1 MNLFSEL
8 KRRNVFRV
16 GFAYAVVAW
25 LVMQFADV
33 VLNNITAPGWVFQAI
48 MLLLAIGFPIV
59 LVFAWAFE
67 MTPEG
72 LKKEKDIDRSQSI
85 APRTGRTLDRAI
97 IVILLLALAYFGY
110 DKFMQ
115 DAPSGAAETAQAISG
130 SETSA
135 DNGTAGMSTAR
146 SEADK
151 SVAVLPF
158 AFRSTNPEDQFFA
171 EGMHDDLL
179 TQLAKIGSLKVI
191 SRTSVMEYK
200 DTTKKIPQIAAELG
214 VSTIV
219 EGGVQ
224 RSGSRIRFN
233 AQLIE
238 ATTDEHL
245 WAETYNRELTAEN
258 LFDIQ
263 AEIARAIAQAL
274 QATLSTDEEAN
285 IDRAL
290 TNNLEAWESYQRA
303 INISNKQ
310 DVGAMKTGLTE
321 INRALKLDPDFA
333 AAWSL
338 KAVLLLQQYWYYD
351 TDPATRDAA
360 WDAIQSGRAIDPT
373 LPELD
378 LAEGYYHYWG
388 YRDYA
393 KALLSMQRASAA
405 LPNSERVH
413 QARAYVLRRM
423 GDWEG
428 ALTAFH
434 RARELDPR
442 NIVHSSDIAETLSG
456 TRRFKEATQVFAAVQ
471 SIDRDDPATLSYIAL
486 LNLNESGDINGYS
499 HLSHLTSGSSA
510 DAQLDSWRS
519 SLYLD
524 DFETALQD
532 VTDWQEGFLD
542 TKDYRYTRPMLTGL
556 TRLYAGQAES
566 AMPLLRDA
574 KQEFETLL
582 QDSPGSYAINRSLC
596 FITGGLGE
604 LADARKYCQQAL
616 QTAPKDAF
624 LAGAFKFDAAV
635 GLALAGDAEGSV
647 GLLQAMLDAEAG
659 PTIYPIMYH
668 PAFDGI
674 RANPIYTEFMQ
685 QNAPEV
691 KQP

>member
-1 MNLFSEL
+1 MNLFNEL

-16 GFAYAVVAW
+16 GIAYAVVAW

-72 LKKEKDIDRSQSI
+72 LKKEKDVDRNRSI
-85 APRTGRTLDRAI
+85 APRTGRKLDRAI
-97 IVILLLALAYFGY
+97 IVFLTLALAYFAY
-110 DKFMQ
+110 DKFVNG
-115 DAPSGAAETAQAISG
+115 APGEASGKAAQTLAGNDTAAENQ
-130 SETSA
+130 
-135 DNGTAGMSTAR
+135 AR
-146 SEADK
+146 SQDDK

-158 AFRSTNPEDQFFA
+158 AFRSANEEDQFFA

-191 SRTSVMEYK
+191 SRTSVLEYK
-200 DTTKKIPQIAAELG
+200 DTTKKIPEIAAELG

-233 AQLIE
+233 AQLID
-238 ATTDEHL
+238 AKTDEHL

-263 AEIARAIAQAL
+263 AEIARAIATAL
-274 QATLSTDEEAN
+274 QATLSPEEEAS

-303 INISNKQ
+303 ISMSKKQ
-310 DVGAMKTGLTE
+310 DVGSMKTGLIE
-321 INRALKLDPDFA
+321 INRALRLDPDFA

-338 KAVLLLQQYWYYD
+338 KAILLLQQYWYYD

-378 LAEGYYHYWG
+378 IAEGYYYYWG

-393 KALLSMQRASAA
+393 KALPFMQRASAA
-405 LPNSERVH
+405 LPNNARVH

-423 GDWEG
+423 GDWEN
-428 ALTAFH
+428 ALAAM
-434 RARELDPR
+434 RQAGELDPR
-442 NIVHSSDIAETLSG
+442 SNTSSSDLGETL
-456 TRRFKEATQVFAAVQ
+456 TFLHRFKEAEQAFTAAQV
-471 SIDRDDPATLSYIAL
+471 IERDDQSTLSYIAL
-486 LNLNESGDINGYS
+486 LHLQESGDINSYS
-499 HLSHLTSGSSA
+499 HLSHLASA
-510 DAQLDSWRS
+510 VNADVQLDSWQS

-524 DFETALQD
+524 DFEAALQD
-532 VTDWQEGFLD
+532 VVDWQEGFLD
-542 TKDYRYTRPMLTGL
+542 TKDFLVTRPMLTGL
-556 TRLYAGQAES
+556 THLYAGQIES
-566 AMPLLRDA
+566 ARPLLLDA
-574 KQEFETLL
+574 RQEFETLL
-582 QDSPGSYAINRSLC
+582 QENPGSYPVYRSLC

-604 LADARKYCQQAL
+604 LADTQKYCQQAL

-624 LAGAFKFDAAV
+624 LESYFKFDAAA
-635 GLALAGDAEGSV
+635 GLALAGDVQGSIE
-647 GLLQAMLDAEAG
+647 LLQTMLDGGVG

-674 RANPIYTEFMQ
+674 RSDPVFTEFMK
-685 QNAPEV
+685 QNAPEE
-691 KQP
+691 Q

>member
-1 MNLFSEL
+1 MNLFNEL

-16 GFAYAVVAW
+16 GIAYAVVAW

-85 APRTGRTLDRAI
+85 APRTGRKLDRTI
-97 IVILLLALAYFGY
+97 IVFMALALAYFIY
-110 DKFMQ
+110 DKFSNEVPQ
-115 DAPSGAAETAQAISG
+115 DSAIESVQTVPANETD
-130 SETSA
+130 SENRSP
-135 DNGTAGMSTAR
+135 GTPVER
-146 SEADK
+146 SQDDK

-158 AFRSTNPEDQFFA
+158 AFRSTDPEDQFFA

-200 DTTKKIPQIAAELG
+200 DTTKKIPQIAEELG

-233 AQLIE
+233 AQLID
-238 ATTDEHL
+238 AQTDEHL

-274 QATLSTDEEAN
+274 HATLSLEEEAN
-285 IDRAL
+285 ISRVL
-290 TNNLEAWESYQRA
+290 TTNLEAWESYQQA
-303 INISNKQ
+303 IRLSQTQGIAS
-310 DVGAMKTGLTE
+310 MKMGSTE
-321 INRALKLDPDFA
+321 VDHAIELDPGFA

-338 KAVLLLQQYWYYD
+338 KATILLQQYWFYD

-360 WDAIQSGRAIDPT
+360 RDAIENGRKIDPT

-378 LAEGYYHYWG
+378 IAEGYYYYWG

-393 KALLSMQRASAA
+393 TALPFMQRASAA
-405 LPNSERVH
+405 LPNNARAH
-413 QARAYVLRRM
+413 QARAFVLRRM
-423 GDWEG
+423 GEWES
-428 ALTAFH
+428 ALTALR
-434 RARELDPR
+434 RAAELDPR
-442 NIVHSSDIAETLSG
+442 NVRNVVDIGETLIRL
-456 TRRFKEATQVFAAVQ
+456 RRYEEASQILTTAQA
-471 SIDRDDPATLSYIAL
+471 RDPDNPSTLWRLGELHLQA
-486 LNLNESGDINGYS
+486 SGDINSYS
-499 HLSHLTSGSSA
+499 KLNHFAATLVPN
-510 DAQLDSWRS
+510 AQLRSWRS

-524 DFETALQD
+524 DYEAALLD
-532 VTDWQEGFLD
+532 VANWQEGFLD
-542 TKDYRYTRPMLTGL
+542 TRDYRVTRPMLTGL
-556 TRLYAGQAES
+556 TYLYAGNIES
-566 AMPLLRDA
+566 ATPLLRDA
-574 KQEFETLL
+574 KLEFETLL
-582 QDSPGSYAINRSLC
+582 EGDPDSYTINHSLC

-604 LADARKYCQQAL
+604 LANARKYCQQTL
-616 QTAPKDAF
+616 QTAPADAF
-624 LAGAFKFDAAV
+624 FEGYLEFEAAA
-635 GLALAGDAEGSV
+635 GLALAGDAQSAAER
-647 GLLQAMLDAEAG
+647 LRAMLNNDVG
-659 PTIYPIMYH
+659 PTTYQVIYH

-674 RANPIYTEFMQ
+674 RDDPAYISLLKEYG
-685 QNAPEV
+685 PE
-691 KQP
+691 K

>member
-1 MNLFSEL
+1 MSLFSEL

-16 GFAYAVVAW
+16 GIAYAVVAW

-33 VLNNITAPGWVFQAI
+33 VLNNITAPGWVFQVI
-48 MLLLAIGFPIV
+48 MLVLAIGFPVV

-72 LKKEKDIDRSQSI
+72 LKKEKDIDRSESI
-85 APRTGRTLDRAI
+85 APQTGRKLDRTI
-97 IVILLLALAYFGY
+97 IVFLMLALAYFAY
-110 DKFMQ
+110 DKFVNGSHRVDSAEAVQ
-115 DAPSGAAETAQAISG
+115 AVAEGASVVDRESNPQ
-130 SETSA
+130 
-135 DNGTAGMSTAR
+135 AR
-146 SEADK
+146 SEDEK

-158 AFRSTNPEDQFFA
+158 AFRSSNQEDQFFA

-191 SRTSVMEYK
+191 SRTSVLEYK

-233 AQLIE
+233 AQLID
-238 ATTDEHL
+238 ANTDEHL

-274 QATLSTDEEAN
+274 QATLSAEEETSIN
-285 IDRAL
+285 RAL

-303 INISNKQ
+303 MNMSIQQ
-310 DVGAMKTGLTE
+310 DVSVMKRGLAE
-321 INRALKLDPDFA
+321 ISHTVELDPDFA
-333 AAWSL
+333 EAWSL
-338 KAVLLLQQYWYYD
+338 KAILLLQQYWFYD

-360 WDAIQSGRAIDPT
+360 WEAIQGGRAIDPT

-393 KALLSMQRASAA
+393 KALPLMQKASAA
-405 LPNSERVH
+405 LPNNARAH

-423 GDWEG
+423 GDWEA
-428 ALTAFH
+428 ALAAFQQ
-434 RARELDPR
+434 ARELDPR
-442 NIVHSSDIAETLSG
+442 NIQHSANIGETLG
-456 TRRFKEATQVFAAVQ
+456 GLRRFKEASLAFVEAQA
-471 SIDRDDPATLSYIAL
+471 IDVNDPASLSFIAL
-486 LNLNESGDINGYS
+486 LNLNESGDINSYA
-499 HLSHLTSGSSA
+499 HLTHLTSTI
-510 DAQLDSWRS
+510 DPEIQWHSWQS
-519 SLYLD
+519 SLFLD

-532 VTDWQEGFLD
+532 VADWPEGFLD
-542 TKDYRYTRPMLTGL
+542 TKDYRLTKPMLTGL
-556 TRLYAGQAES
+556 THRYAGNVENAT
-566 AMPLLRDA
+566 PLLRDA
-574 KQEFETLL
+574 KQVFESLL
-582 QDSPGSYAINRSLC
+582 QDKPGNYAINRSLC
-596 FITGGLGE
+596 MITGGLGE
-604 LADARKYCQQAL
+604 LADAKKYCQQAL

-624 LAGAFKFDAAV
+624 LAGVFKFDAAT
-635 GLALAGDAEGSV
+635 GLAAAGDAKGAVE
-647 GLLQAMLDAEAG
+647 LLRAMLDGDAG

-674 RANPIYTEFMQ
+674 RSDPIFIEFMQ
-685 QNAPEV
+685 QYAPEE
-691 KQP
+691 QT